1 MEVLKLH
8 RTVILLAVP
17 VLLRPVV
24 AERVQMVQPPAR
36 RALAPQTAR
45 LQEAAAAAA
54 VLVRL
59 SGNLGLEAEQVV
71 RLDLRQVVLQVAPAA
86 VAAAL
91 QAELAECKLLT
102 RA

>member
-1 MEVLKLH
+1 VLKLH

-24 AERVQMVQPPAR
+24 AERVQMVQPLAR

-45 LQEAAAAAA
+45 LQAAAAAA
-54 VLVRL
+54 AALVRL

-86 VAAAL
+86 AVAAL